1 MGLDKI
7 IESRISQHPMGFGAD
22 VKQSEEKNLSELYD
36 NLLPDDLI
44 KFGLI
49 PEFIGRLPISVSL
62 ENLTREDIR
71 RIITEPKNSIIRQYT
86 EMLKLDDAELIFT
99 DEALDAVADL
109 AIKRKTGARGIRAI
123 VESFMTEVMYS
134 LPSVKGHK
142 KVVIDEKVVT
152 GENKPEIEI
161 KE

>member
-1 MGLDKI
+1 MIAPLSGL
-7 IESRISQHPMGFGAD
+7 SRAD
-22 VKQSEEKNLSELYD
+22 LV
-36 NLLPDDLI
+36 
-44 KFGLI
+44 
-49 PEFIGRLPISVSL
+49 
-62 ENLTREDIR
+62 
-71 RIITEPKNSIIRQYT
+71 RILTEPKNALVKQYQ
-86 EMLKLDDAELIFT
+86 KLLGYDDVELIFT